1 MISRACLHVWMRDK
15 VVAMKENECWKVA
28 LYKGITVRLQHIQST
43 VSSWINISQSIGSAA
58 LNLVVVWF
66 TGQQTLA
73 YMSHWLKVT
82 FAGSIFPVAPI
93 LSRSQAHSSIQLVFP
108 CNLVHCRLRST
119 LSMVNPFLCPFTC
132 SLAIGQTRA
141 AFFYHLH
148 VCLKLKPYPVTT
160 LDNSSHWCIYF

>member
-1 MISRACLHVWMRDK
+1 M
-15 VVAMKENECWKVA
+15 NEGQGCGNEGKWVLKGSA
-28 LYKGITVRLQHIQST
+28 LQRNYRSPATHTI
-43 VSSWINISQSIGSAA
+43 SWINMSQSIGSAA

-148 VCLKLKPYPVTT
+148 VCLKLKPYQVTT
-160 LDNSSHWCIYF
+160 LDNSSHWCIHF